1 MATPDPQKFAD
12 DWVHA
17 WIAHDVE
24 AALEHFHETS
34 CSRHRWRPV
43 CYRTPAAWC
52 GELVNEVLTFDG
64 ELVREGHGTYLG

>member
-12 DWVHA
+12 DWVRA

-24 AALEHFHETS
+24 AVLEHFHTTS
-34 CSRHRWRPV
+34 CSRHRAAV
-43 CYRTPAAWC
+43 CYRHRR
-52 GELVNEVLTFDG
+52 ELVNEVLTFDG